1 MATLGTSSRR
11 VKNVVFAISTLAKTK
26 QPGTAHATSVRRP
39 FSGPERPER
48 AADEGAQNG
57 FGRAL
62 AVALIHVCLQQNCT
76 HAP

>member
-1 MATLGTSSRR
+1 MPTLGISSRR

-26 QPGTAHATSVRRP
+26 QSGTALATSVRRP
-39 FSGPERPER
+39 FSSPERPER

-62 AVALIHVCLQQNCT
+62 AGALIHGCFPHSCT
-76 HAP
+76 RAP

>member
-1 MATLGTSSRR
+1 MPTLGISSRR

-26 QPGTAHATSVRRP
+26 QSGTALATSVRRP
-39 FSGPERPER
+39 FSSPERPER